1 MKDGIVK
8 MELNRVIN
16 ELKALAVLQDIPVVT
31 AHQMNRA
38 AAATVDA
45 AIKQGKGD
53 TGKLVG
59 RENVGDAF
67 EVVESN
73 DWAAVVN
80 IEYKPQTDDRYMTI
94 NVIKRRRIDASD
106 SSMAKY
112 TYLAHP
118 FAKNNGLRLL
128 DDLGTDKVLSL
139 QSLSSDID
147 MIGAAKEITNAIPR
161 LRIEPSEFQE

>member
-1 MKDGIVK
+1 ML
-8 MELNRVIN
+8 E
-16 ELKALAVLQDIPVVT
+16 T
-31 AHQMNRA
+31 
-38 AAATVDA
+38 
-45 AIKQGKGD
+45 
-53 TGKLVG
+53 
-59 RENVGDAF
+59 
-67 EVVESN
+67 S

-94 NVIKRRRIDASD
+94 NVIKRRRVDASN

-128 DDLGTDKVLSL
+128 NDVGTDKVLSL

>member
-1 MKDGIVK
+1 M
-8 MELNRVIN
+8 
-16 ELKALAVLQDIPVVT
+16 
-31 AHQMNRA
+31 
-38 AAATVDA
+38 
-45 AIKQGKGD
+45 
-53 TGKLVG
+53 G

-94 NVIKRRRIDASD
+94 NVIKRRRIDAAD